1 MRFPLKNIYC
11 VARNYALHAKELNNE
26 IPDEPVIF
34 LKSTTSVRSLSQGDI
49 AFADEQFHYEAE
61 VVCLIGKDTSMGDNL
76 SIDVIDS
83 FALGIDLTRRKK
95 QTELKKKG
103 HPWTLSKSFYGSAL
117 IGEFKSRELFQNP
130 KNISFKFTL
139 NDVLKQNGNTKNMI
153 FSLEKILN
161 YLNSFT
167 PLLKGDIIFTGT
179 PEGVGHIQK
188 GDSFEMEFPEIGH
201 KEKGHL

>member
-34 LKSTTSVRSLSQGDI
+34 LKSTTSVRSLTQGDI

-76 SIDVIDS
+76 SIEVIDS

-117 IGEFKSRELFQNP
+117 IGEFKNRELFQNP

-167 PLLKGDIIFTGT
+167 PLLQGDIIFTGT

>member
-34 LKSTTSVRSLSQGDI
+34 LKSTTSVRSLTQGDI

-117 IGEFKSRELFQNP
+117 IGEFKNRELFQNP

-167 PLLKGDIIFTGT
+167 PLLQGDIIFTGT

-188 GDSFEMEFPEIGH
+188 GDSFELEFPEIGH

>member
-49 AFADEQFHYEAE
+49 AFPDEQFHYEAE

-76 SIDVIDS
+76 SLDVIDS

-103 HPWTLSKSFYGSAL
+103 HPWTLSKSFCGSAL
-117 IGEFKSRELFQNP
+117 IGEFKSRELFPNP
-130 KNISFKFTL
+130 KDISFKFKL

-167 PLLKGDIIFTGT
+167 PLLQGDIIFTGT

-188 GDSFEMEFPEIGH
+188 GDSFELEFPEIGH

>member
-1 MRFPLKNIYC
+1 

-130 KNISFKFTL
+130 KNISFKF
-139 NDVLKQNGNTKNMI
+139 
-153 FSLEKILN
+153 
-161 YLNSFT
+161 
-167 PLLKGDIIFTGT
+167 
-179 PEGVGHIQK
+179 
-188 GDSFEMEFPEIGH
+188 
-201 KEKGHL
+201 